1 MRVGTENGQN
11 LPSSGGTV
19 AGSAGFDQKGS
30 GNSVQLSDV
39 DMRLFRALRKLNAPK
54 QRICSAL
61 WLSYAEYDELSKQL

>member
-1 MRVGTENGQN
+1 MQVGNENGCD
-11 LPSSGGTV
+11 LPNTGGTALESTV
-19 AGSAGFDQKGS
+19 SNQKGS

-61 WLSYAEYDELSKQL
+61 WLSYTEYDELLKQL